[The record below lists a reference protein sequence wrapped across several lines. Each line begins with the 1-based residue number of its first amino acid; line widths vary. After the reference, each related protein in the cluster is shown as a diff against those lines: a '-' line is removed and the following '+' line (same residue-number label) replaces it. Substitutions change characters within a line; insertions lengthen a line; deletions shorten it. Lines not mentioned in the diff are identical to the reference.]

1 MASAPAALPYQRV
14 LLQGIDISAN
24 VRFVDVED
32 HDRLIDRAVVELDDP
47 AGLASNTP
55 REGNTLLVEL
65 GWSNVFATVFEGA
78 ITRVEIR
85 EDGCEPARVRF
96 TALDF
101 ASRIQKRAFEA
112 TDDVGSLSSI
122 VRTIVTRAPDA
133 GVTVAQIEPAADPSY
148 GATTP
153 LRQTQDDWAFITEQ
167 SRRAGCIAFV
177 EYNDAR
183 SQFYFVPLARLVTS
197 EPVGTLSNIGTTNR
211 ILSLH
216 LDRDAATADPRRGTA
231 TIDAATGATH
241 VTAPP
246 AAPAEPS
253 QSPSARV
260 LDAADRAG
268 APIDNAIAVAAQA
281 IETPATLRPAG
292 LAAGLSAG
300 DAAQDPTRTLGWRA
314 RGSCVGM
321 VNIRA
326 KTRITLAGVASWA
339 ETDWY
344 VRRARHRVATPGA
357 NEDMLAS
364 YVTEFELTR

>member
-1 MASAPAALPYQRV
+1 M

-24 VRFVDVED
+24 VRFVEVED

-47 AGLASNTP
+47 AGLASNTS
-55 REGNTLLVEL
+55 REGHTLLVEL
-65 GWSNVFATVFEGA
+65 GWTGAFATVFEGE

-85 EDGCEPARVRF
+85 EDGCEPSRVRF

-101 ASRIQKRAFEA
+101 ASRIQKRRFEA
-112 TDDVGSLSSI
+112 TDHVGSLSSI
-122 VRTIVTRAPDA
+122 VRAIMTRLPDV
-133 GVTVAQIEPAADPSY
+133 GVTVAQIEPTADPSY
-148 GATTP
+148 VATAP

-167 SRRAGCIAFV
+167 GRRAGCLAFV
-177 EYNDAR
+177 EYNNAQ
-183 SQFYFVPLARLVTS
+183 SKFYFVPLARLMTG
-197 EPVGTLSNIGTTNR
+197 EPVGILSNIGTTNR

-231 TIDAATGATH
+231 TIDAATGETH

-253 QSPSARV
+253 QAPSARV
-260 LDAADRAG
+260 IDAADRAG
-268 APIDNAIAVAAQA
+268 APIDAAIAVTAQA

-292 LAAGLSAG
+292 LAAGLSVG
-300 DAAQDPTRTLGWRA
+300 DVAQDPTRALGWRA
-314 RGSCVGM
+314 RGRCVGLVDM
-321 VNIRA
+321 RA

-344 VRRARHRVATPGA
+344 VRRAKHVVATPGA